1 MCDPFGWHEI
11 GKEKLEEIRNK
22 LAVFENSTWKDILLI
37 AKKNHHPIAVED
49 LDAAAQRR
57 LRELGIDDIDSL
69 ISLKLSATERMFGI
83 RRDIALSLLWWDPHH
98 LVCPSHLK
106 HT

>member
-83 RRDIALSLLWWDPHH
+83 RRQRIPHRAN
-98 LVCPSHLK
+98 K
-106 HT
+106 